1 MPASGS
7 SNSRI
12 SWKAIIDFLS
22 GQNFLDDKLTERPIV
37 DSFSHT
43 TSISGF
49 PGGSTSPISTAGTPA
64 LFRASRNAAESERV
78 TESRFM
84 SAWRSLF
91 YFGGQI
97 GGQKLQQSRAGDGAM
112 ARTGC
117 FPA

>member
-1 MPASGS
+1 VIG
-7 SNSRI
+7 
-12 SWKAIIDFLS
+12 K
-22 GQNFLDDKLTERPIV
+22 
-37 DSFSHT
+37 
-43 TSISGF
+43 TSKPQFTPPRISGF
-49 PGGSTSPISTAGTPA
+49 LRQHFADLHRGTPA

-97 GGQKLQQSRAGDGAM
+97 GGQTLQQSKAGDGAM